1 VITQV
6 LAMVQ
11 SFAMGGLALSGAINI
26 WWILG
31 LALFQGLIN
40 AFDMPARQS
49 FLVDMIEHREDLGN
63 AIALNSSMV
72 NGSRLIGPAIAGVVI
87 AGVGEAYCFLID
99 GVSYLAVI
107 GSLLAM
113 RVVRRPRTAEHQ
125 SVLAELRE
133 GWRHVAGSAGIR
145 SILLLLALVSL
156 IAMPYTI
163 LMPIIAASVLRGGP
177 NTLGFLM
184 GASGVG
190 AMISAVSL
198 ALRRTVLGLGKRIVY
213 AAGLFGAGLIVLGLS
228 RHVGLSVVAMVLAG
242 FGMMQQTAASNT
254 ILQTIVPDEMRGRV
268 MSFYTLAIFGV
279 TPIGSL
285 LAGFSA
291 NRIGA
296 PATLASGGALCVIG
310 AALFAWQLP
319 AVRRDIRPIYLRLG
333 ILPESE
339 APAPSATLL
348 PPEG

>member
-1 VITQV
+1 
-6 LAMVQ
+6 
-11 SFAMGGLALSGAINI
+11 
-26 WWILG
+26 
-31 LALFQGLIN
+31 
-40 AFDMPARQS
+40 
-49 FLVDMIEHREDLGN
+49 
-63 AIALNSSMV
+63 
-72 NGSRLIGPAIAGVVI
+72 
-87 AGVGEAYCFLID
+87 
-99 GVSYLAVI
+99 
-107 GSLLAM
+107 
-113 RVVRRPRTAEHQ
+113 
-125 SVLAELRE
+125 
-133 GWRHVAGSAGIR
+133 
-145 SILLLLALVSL
+145 
-156 IAMPYTI
+156 
-163 LMPIIAASVLRGGP
+163 MPIIAASVLRGGP